1 MDIFTVIFYQPIF
14 NLLIVLY
21 RLFSENLG
29 IAIILVALLS
39 KLITYPITVRQIKMA
54 SSSKEMQDKIKE
66 VKQRYKNDK
75 EKQNQELMK
84 IQSQYLPTQL
94 AGCLPAILQLILFI
108 NIYNVIN
115 NIISKGIE
123 SFNTVAYP
131 FVEKFVEGAVM
142 NTSFFGIVDLK
153 TAASSI
159 GFENLGILPYI
170 VIILL
175 VAVTQY
181 YSMKLMTP
189 KSKKEENI
197 IEGELV
203 NEGKKKKDKNEKLKG
218 GEDFSEVLAQSTQQ
232 TMLLFPFMIAILSY
246 SLPIGLGIYWIA
258 QSIFAIIQ
266 TLIVKKR
273 SNLNT
278 EIKSVK

>member
-1 MDIFTVIFYQPIF
+1 MDIFTVLFYQPIF

-29 IAIILVALLS
+29 VAIILVALLS

-54 SSSKEMQDKIKE
+54 SSSKEMQEKISE
-66 VKQRYKNDK
+66 VKKKFKDDK

-115 NIISKGIE
+115 NIISKGAE

-131 FVEKFVEGAVM
+131 FVEKFVEGATM
-142 NTSFFGIVDLK
+142 NTSFFNIVDLK

-159 GFENLGILPYI
+159 GFESLNVIPYI
-170 VIILL
+170 VIIVL
-175 VAVTQY
+175 VAITQF

-189 KSKKEENI
+189 ANKKNAKV
-197 IEGELV
+197 IEGEV
-203 NEGKKKKDKNEKLKG
+203 VGEKKQKKDKENLKK

-232 TMLLFPFMIAILSY
+232 TMLLFPFMISIISY

-273 SNLNT
+273 SNL
-278 EIKSVK
+278 EIKSEK